1 MSAADAFW
9 IGIAPMHR
17 PALFAVLVL
26 PLAVFVVRRLRPA
39 PPSSVRPGPVRV
51 LAAWLLGIAAV
62 VHLALPLGH
71 FDGPVL
77 TMAFL
82 GSGAAYAWLA
92 VRAYEGRS
100 WRLVSGLLLAATLV
114 AYLVVTGTGG
124 EEPDQVGIAT
134 ALVEL
139 TALGLCLVPVR
150 EAGRPRRVAR
160 AFGSAA
166 TIGTTFIV
174 GTVIWVGS
182 FIAHA
187 ATDAPATADPQAAV
201 GGVAHTGDHAEEH
214 AHAARAQAGVIM
226 RPSAGHHP
234 TVEQAAAADALAVA
248 TKAAMLPYATLGA
261 ALAAGYVLPKP
272 GTGPDVH
279 MDNPAYKKDGRMLDP
294 QRPETLVFAIEGGHA
309 TLLGVVYVMERA
321 GRAGPEPGGPI
332 TRWHAHNICLT
343 ALPPGFG
350 IVTPFGSCPAL
361 SVNVTTPEMMHV
373 WVVDPPAGPFAEG
386 LDATW
391 VRAYHAEHGVA
402 VTAG

>member
-1 MSAADAFW
+1 MSAVDAFW

-17 PALFAVLVL
+17 PAFFAVLVL

-51 LAAWLLGIAAV
+51 VAAWLLGIAAV

-100 WRLVSGLLLAATLV
+100 WRLFSGLLLAATLV

-139 TALGLCLVPVR
+139 TALGLCLVPAR
-150 EAGRPRRVAR
+150 EPGRPRRLAR
-160 AFGSAA
+160 AAGSAA
-166 TIGTTFIV
+166 TIGTTFVV

-187 ATDAPATADPQAAV
+187 ATEAPATADPQAAV

-226 RPSAGHHP
+226 RPSGGHHP

-248 TKAAMLPYATLGA
+248 TKAAMAPYTTLEA

-294 QRPETLVFAIEGGHA
+294 QRPETLVFAIEDGRA

-386 LDATW
+386 LDKTW
-391 VRAYHAEHGVA
+391 VRAYHAEHGLP